1 MTEPADHLPSA
12 LSRGGPSLL
21 ATVGAAERTTEGL
34 MTGTGAAA
42 ASDENRFATITDD
55 AVDNLRRLIG
65 VPITDTVEPW
75 CYEATR
81 DNIRHYAHG
90 IGDDNPLWCD
100 PDYAAAA
107 RYGTIVAPPSFVFA
121 LNRILSGYVGG
132 LAGIHAMWA
141 GADLTWHQPIRR
153 GTEVATQAHL
163 ADLVEHETSFAGRAF
178 QQIYH
183 VDLADTAGTSLC
195 QGESWCFR
203 TERDTA
209 RELGTKYDAAKAR
222 PPMRYT
228 TDDLEQIF
236 ALYEAERPRGAEP
249 RYVEDVTVGE
259 ALPPM
264 AKGPMTVTGFIA
276 YAQGWGGL
284 YIRANRL
291 AYKQLRKHPGLG
303 IPNTFGIPDV
313 PERVHWENDLATDI
327 GTPAAYDYGPERC
340 SWLTHHLT
348 DWMGDDGFLRRHRCQ
363 IRHHNV
369 VGDWIVIHGTV
380 TAKGVDEEGLPYVQ
394 VEQEARNQHGDLSAR
409 GTGIVR
415 LPSRG

>member
-1 MTEPADHLPSA
+1 MTDVSVDIDDPS
-12 LSRGGPSLL
+12 
-21 ATVGAAERTTEGL
+21 ER
-34 MTGTGAAA
+34 
-42 ASDENRFATITDD
+42 RFATITDD
-55 AVDNLRRLIG
+55 ALSNLRRLIG

-100 PDYAAAA
+100 PAYAATA
-107 RYGTIVAPPSFVFA
+107 RFGTIVAPPSFVFA

-132 LAGIHAMWA
+132 LPGIHAMWA
-141 GADLTWHQPIRR
+141 GADITWHQPITR
-153 GTEVATQAHL
+153 GTEVTTKAHL
-163 ADLVEHETSFAGRAF
+163 KDLVEHQTAFAGRAV

-183 VDLADTAGTSLC
+183 VDYHDAATGDPLC
-195 QGESWCFR
+195 SGDSWCFR

-209 RELGTKYDAAKAR
+209 RELGTKYEKAKAR

-228 TDDLEQIF
+228 AEDLEGIYGR
-236 ALYEAERPRGAEP
+236 YEAEPVRGAET
-249 RYVEDVTVGE
+249 RYIEDVAVGDE
-259 ALPPM
+259 LPTM
-264 AKGPMTVTGFIA
+264 TKGPMTVTGFIA

-291 AYKQLRKHPGLG
+291 AHQQLRKHPGLG
-303 IPNTFGIPDV
+303 IANAFGIPDV
-313 PERVHWENDLATDI
+313 PERVHWENDLATDV

-348 DWMGDDGFLRRHRCQ
+348 DWMGDDGFLRRHQSQ

-369 VGDWIVIHGTV
+369 VGDWITITGKV
-380 TAKGVDEEGLPYVQ
+380 TGKGVDDEGHPVVE
-394 VEQEARNQHGDLSAR
+394 VEQVAHNQHGDVSAR
-409 GTGIVR
+409 GQGTVR